1 MAELNFYC
9 SASQGFNFKKD
20 EQIVVGHL
28 LTCKI
33 GDQKLE
39 ADITVTDPEDNKKD
53 VSVVGVMTNISWA
66 GGYAQP
72 IIVDCQVSNKNKV
85 SIYDLTLKSL
95 SNTNLTFAFNI
106 YNYDPADKKYFK
118 CFHTDGKDL
127 NALVLKSGGDLV
139 IRIATDASSEVESPK
154 NFSFTLGAM
163 PLEQSSEQQVFV
175 ATSVKNK
182 TVMRWGVPMK

>member
-9 SASQGFNFKKD
+9 SAEQGFNFKKD

-28 LTCKI
+28 VACKI

-39 ADITVTDPEDNKKD
+39 ADIDVTDPEDNKKD
-53 VSVVGVMTNISWA
+53 VTVVGVMTNISWA

-72 IIVDCQVSNKNKV
+72 ILIDCQVSNKNKV
-85 SIYDLTLKSL
+85 SIANLTMKSL
-95 SNTNLTFAFNI
+95 SNTNLTLKFNI

-118 CFHTDGKDL
+118 CFHTDNKDL
-127 NALVLKSGGDLV
+127 NALILKSGGDLV
-139 IRIATDASSEVESPK
+139 IRIAMDASSEVESPK
-154 NFSFTLGAM
+154 NFSFTIGGM
-163 PLEQSSEQQVFV
+163 PAEQSSEQQLFV

-182 TVMRWGVPMK
+182 LVMRWGVPVK